1 MRAIQIRAPR
11 EVDIVDIPMPEPK
24 EGEILFKLEG
34 CVTCPHWDITLYTGI
49 DIFERPGYPR
59 YPIPPGRP
67 GHEASGVVE
76 AIGEGVDLEVGDRI
90 ASLVTPGEEEVG
102 YYCEYLNRPL
112 DSITSI
118 PDDVSYRAAASM
130 EMSRYVTAYVRAL
143 GDISGRRVGVVGQGP
158 AGLIATQVTRALGAS
173 EVVSVDVIADRL
185 DLAGKLGATQ
195 TIDGSNENELRKL
208 EGSPFEY
215 SIDCSGAG
223 SGLQIALD
231 YTRGPVSIFGVV
243 HGNATFSTSHWSSG
257 VYVVRRPPIVEE
269 DTELVLELWEE
280 GKLDTEAL
288 VTESLPFDKYAQGI
302 ESLMEKRAIKIF
314 FHP

>member
-1 MRAIQIRAPR
+1 MRAVQIRSPG
-11 EVDIVDIPMPEPK
+11 EVDVVEIPTPEPGA
-24 EGEILFKLEG
+24 GEILFKLEG
-34 CVTCPHWDITLYTGI
+34 CVTCPHWDITLYTGV

-59 YPIPPGRP
+59 YPISPGRP

-76 AIGEGVDLEVGDRI
+76 AVGEGVDLEVGDRV
-90 ASLVTPGEEEVG
+90 ASLVTPGEDEVG

-112 DSITSI
+112 DTVTPI
-118 PDDVSYRAAASM
+118 PDDVSYEAAASM

-143 GDISGRRVGVVGQGP
+143 GDISGKRVGVVGQGP

-173 EVVSVDVIADRL
+173 EVVSVDVISDRL
-185 DLAGKLGATQ
+185 DLARKLGATQ
-195 TIDGSNENELRKL
+195 TIDGSSEYELHKL
-208 EGSPFEY
+208 EGSPFDC

-243 HGNATFSTSHWSSG
+243 HGNAIFSTSHWSSG
-257 VYVVRRPPIVEE
+257 VYVVKRPQIVEE
-269 DTELVLELWEE
+269 DTELVLGLWEE
-280 GKLDTEAL
+280 EKLDTEAL
-288 VTESLPFDKYAQGI
+288 VTETLPFDKYAQGI

>member
-1 MRAIQIRAPR
+1 MRAIQIRTPR

-34 CVTCPHWDITLYTGI
+34 CVTCPHWDITLYTGV

-143 GDISGRRVGVVGQGP
+143 GDISGKRVGVVGQGP

-195 TIDGSNENELRKL
+195 TIDGSNENELREL
-208 EGSPFEY
+208 EGSPFEC

-257 VYVVRRPPIVEE
+257 VYVVRRPSIVEE